1 MPPGD
6 FNLSDMN
13 DPQSLLE
20 QDALEATRPTNRN
33 LYPKKRE
40 LDAQILATTEDL
52 TRSKISLEFLRMPM
66 P

>member
-6 FNLSDMN
+6 FNFGDMN
-13 DPQSLLE
+13 DPQSLLD
-20 QDALEATRPTNRN
+20 QDALEAARPTSRN

-52 TRSKISLEFLRMPM
+52 TRSKISLEFMRVPT